1 MKIVI
6 FGLAI
11 TSSWGNGHATTFRS
25 LAKALARRGHRIHFV
40 EKDVEWYRNNRDL
53 PNPDFCTVHH
63 YDEWGS
69 SARSLLR
76 LSRDA
81 DVVVIGSYFPDAIP
95 ATAALLE
102 AARAPLVFYDIDTPI
117 TIKHL
122 RSHGSAPYLAA
133 EHIPRFAAYLS
144 FTGGPVLRELE
155 ERFGA
160 RCAVPFYCSVDP
172 ELYRPTRALSDFRC
186 DLSYL
191 GTYAAD
197 RQSKLMTLLN
207 EPAAI
212 LPGSRFIVAGP
223 QYPDAVKWSRNVE
236 RIIHLNPHQ
245 HPAFYCSSRFVLNL
259 TRDSMTAAGFS
270 PSVRLF
276 EASACGAAIL
286 SDEWKGLDHFLTP
299 GREVLLPKDGA
310 EVVDILRNLSEE
322 ERVRIGLNARER
334 ILAQHTASHRA
345 IEFEEMLGTCHVLS
359 RGDSNKG
366 REEIGIAPALSS
378 RQRRSSGD
386 NLTLPLQ

>member
-6 FGLAI
+6 YGLAI

-40 EKDVEWYRNNRDL
+40 EKDFEWYRNNRDL
-53 PNPDFCTVHH
+53 PHPEFCTVHH
-63 YDEWGS
+63 YDAWEA

-81 DVVVIGSYFPDAIP
+81 DVVVIGSYFPDAIA
-95 ATAALLE
+95 ATSALLE
-102 AARAPLVFYDIDTPI
+102 ADRAPLVFYDIDTPI
-117 TIKHL
+117 TIEQL
-122 RSHGSAPYLAA
+122 RAHGSAPYLAA
-133 EHIPRFAAYLS
+133 EHIPRYAVYLS

-172 ELYRPTRALSDFRC
+172 ELYRPTRALSEFRC

-191 GTYAAD
+191 GTYAED
-197 RQSKLMTLLN
+197 RQPKLMRLLN
-207 EPAAI
+207 QPAAM
-212 LPGSRFIVAGP
+212 LPGARFIVAGA
-223 QYPDAVKWSRNVE
+223 QYPKQVQWAPNVE
-236 RIIHLNPHQ
+236 RIIHLNPRE
-245 HPAFYCSSRFVLNL
+245 HPAFYCSSRFILNL
-259 TRDSMTAAGFS
+259 TRDSMTAAGYS

-286 SDEWKGLDHFLTP
+286 TDNWKGLDHFLTP
-299 GREVLLPKDGA
+299 DREVLLPKNPEEVA
-310 EVVDILRNLSEE
+310 EILRNFPDE
-322 ERVRIGLNARER
+322 ERVRLGLNARER

-345 IEFEEMLGTCHVLS
+345 VEFEEMLDTCRVFS
-359 RGDSNKG
+359 PGSDGKG
-366 REEIGIAPALSS
+366 REDSAIAPALSA
-378 RQRRSSGD
+378 RPRRSSGD
-386 NLTLPLQ
+386 NLSLPVH